1 MNILCVLAIMLGL
14 FSLFLPLAT
23 ISDGSTVT
31 KEYLLQDVLLSGRY
45 IGPEFMVV
53 CSLFL
58 GGLLLSFITPTA
70 GFVQL
75 VGSLGILILYPAGFR
90 EFQGAPAPSWGA
102 VAGLVSAC
110 LVVVSL
116 YFPLGPGYGWFRSRR
131 YIGQAN
137 RFLTMTR
144 LDSTAKFRVNMLC
157 LAGALLAL
165 VAMGL
170 PWFTHQTVSAQPSI
184 TQYDSHNL
192 FMVLD
197 QSFGTEAM
205 LAGIV
210 FICGTAV
217 AFVTPLGGIGQ
228 AFGALW
234 FWQTRHLIVGTLAT
248 SGWIDRNYFDS
259 GFYIGIVASAI
270 VLASMFV
277 PLGIGYIL
285 RRKTL
290 LSRLIIWGASTARL

>member
-1 MNILCVLAIMLGL
+1 MLGL
-14 FSLFLPLAT
+14 FSLFLPLVT

-31 KEYLLQDVLLSGRY
+31 NEYLIQDVFISGRY

-58 GGLLLSFITPTA
+58 AGLLLSFITPTA

-90 EFQGAPAPSWGA
+90 EFQGAPDPSWGA
-102 VAGLVSAC
+102 VLGLVSAG

-116 YFPLGPGYGWFRSRR
+116 YFPLGPGYGSFWSRR
-131 YIGQAN
+131 YFGQAN
-137 RFLTMTR
+137 RFLTITR

-170 PWFTHQTVSAQPSI
+170 PWFTHQTVSAQPSV
-184 TQYDSHNL
+184 TLYESHNL

-259 GFYIGIVASAI
+259 GFYLGIIASAI

-277 PLGIGYIL
+277 PLGMGYIL

>member
-1 MNILCVLAIMLGL
+1 MLGI
-14 FSLFLPLAT
+14 FSLFLPLVT
-23 ISDGSTVT
+23 ITQESTVAE
-31 KEYLLQDVLLSGRY
+31 EYLLQDVFISGMY
-45 IGPEFMVV
+45 IGPEFMVA

-75 VGSLGILILYPAGFR
+75 VGALGILILYPAGFR
-90 EFQGAPAPSWGA
+90 EFHGTPAPSWGA
-102 VAGLVSAC
+102 VAGIVSAC
-110 LVVVSL
+110 LVVASL
-116 YFPLGPGYGWFRSRR
+116 YFPLGPGYGSFKSRR
-131 YIGQAN
+131 YFGQAN
-137 RFLTMTR
+137 RFLTVTR

-165 VAMGL
+165 VAMGV
-170 PWFTHQTVSAQPSI
+170 PWFTHQTISAQPSV
-184 TQYDSHNL
+184 TQYDSHSL
-192 FMVLD
+192 FMVFD
-197 QSFGTEAM
+197 QSFGPEAV
-205 LAGIV
+205 LAAIV

-228 AFGALW
+228 VFGALW

-259 GFYIGIVASAI
+259 GFYLGIVASGM

-290 LSRLIIWGASTARL
+290 LSRLIIWGASAARL